1 MSGNHRMRILAT
13 HRQTT
18 AIQMPRTGRKRLL
31 RRAMV
36 NRQIH
41 RNLWNADGTHHA
53 IASIQQTLVF
63 RVFGASGILVTI
75 ASGVCARRAG
85 TGTVAGVG
93 LIVVVQLGERI
104 LSLANHRLPR
114 FGETLVVRPSC
125 GECLVGLRIR
135 PARDALLGTGG
146 RARQLLRGLVLQ
158 HFREK
163 TNADCGENQHRRKH
177 TQGNG
182 STHVGATLANL
193 FGHIGRLGERR
204 RNVGARV
211 ARGVV
216 RTARAVVAIVR
227 IAIKIVGA

>member
-1 MSGNHRMRILAT
+1 
-13 HRQTT
+13 
-18 AIQMPRTGRKRLL
+18 
-31 RRAMV
+31 MV
-36 NRQIH
+36 NRQVH
-41 RNLWNADGTHHA
+41 GNLRDANGPHHA

-75 ASGVCARRAG
+75 ASGACARRAG

-146 RARQLLRGLVLQ
+146 RARQLARRTVLQ
-158 HFREK
+158 HSRK
-163 TNADCGENQHRRKH
+163 HANAERGKNQHRRKH
-177 TQGNG
+177 AHGNG
-182 STHVGATLANL
+182 LVAIRATLAHR
-193 FGHIGRLGERR
+193 FGRVGRLRESREG
-204 RNVGARV
+204 VGAGV

>member
-36 NRQIH
+36 YRQIH

-75 ASGVCARRAG
+75 ASGACARRAG

-177 TQGNG
+177 AHGNG
-182 STHVGATLANL
+182 LVAIRATLANL
-193 FGHIGRLGERR
+193 FGHIGRLRESREG
-204 RNVGARV
+204 VGAGV